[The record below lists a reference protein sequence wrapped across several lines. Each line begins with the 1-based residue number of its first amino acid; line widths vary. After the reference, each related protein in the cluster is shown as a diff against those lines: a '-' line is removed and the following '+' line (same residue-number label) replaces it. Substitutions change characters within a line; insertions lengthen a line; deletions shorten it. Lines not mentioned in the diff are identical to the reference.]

1 MHLPEEY
8 QKLDS
13 QDQSVLLDSLQRR
26 QYQSDEC
33 IFKAGD
39 VGDYALFIESGD
51 VRLEFEEHQLDC
63 ESVVATMCAGDIVG
77 ELSLLDE
84 EVRSLSA
91 YAENDVEARLLS
103 RQVLEQLKQ
112 TNPKFAASIFQALGK
127 SASVKL
133 RKANA
138 KVEESLVMQHGHLS
152 EVDDMV
158 TRASDAQA
166 AFIGWS
172 EAQIDE
178 LLFRMCQVILENSPT
193 LAEQAVKETRLGNA
207 KDKQQKHVSACL
219 GVYGDIV
226 SKIGSGVAKKYIH
239 KGVTEIYDAMGVIFG
254 LIPMTNPVSTTVFKA
269 LISVKSRNSIIL
281 SPNRMGSVVV
291 VKVVDMLREVLA
303 EHGAPVDLIQ
313 VVKERQS
320 RQITSAFMRHSGISL
335 VLATGGASMVKAAY
349 SSGTPT
355 IGVGPG
361 NTPCMIADDA
371 NLKHA
376 ATSIIRSKAFDNG
389 IICGSEHNL
398 VVSKSNHSS
407 LCASLQSH
415 GAAVLNADETE
426 LFKQKAFT
434 PKGHLNRRIIGQDA
448 VKIAEYVG
456 IKRDYLIKLI
466 VVPAEG
472 VHGDNP
478 LAKEKTAPIVS
489 LFTVVDDQQAI
500 NMCASILEIDGAG
513 HTAVI
518 HTRNRKLARQ
528 FANTIK
534 ASRILVNSPGLQGI
548 TGGCTGLTPSFT
560 LGCGSYGGTST
571 TDNVSFSHLVNTKR
585 MAYYLPYK
593 KLDVLTEKMHH
604 FSPKALYAIRLFGKL
619 KRGIKL
625 FSTT

>member
-1 MHLPEEY
+1 MQLPEEY
-8 QKLDS
+8 QHLSS
-13 QDQSVLLDSLQRR
+13 QEQGVLLDSLQRR
-26 QYQSDEC
+26 QYQSNEC

-51 VRLEFEEHQLDC
+51 VRLEFEEHELDC

-91 YAENDVEARLLS
+91 YAENEVAAHLLS
-103 RQVLEQLKQ
+103 RQVLDQLKQ
-112 TNPKFAASIFQALGK
+112 TNPKFAASLFQALGK

-133 RKANA
+133 RKSNH
-138 KVEESLVMQHGHLS
+138 KVEESLVMQHGHLDQ
-152 EVDDMV
+152 VDDKV
-158 TRASDAQA
+158 TRAGDAQA
-166 AFIGWS
+166 RFIGWD
-172 EAQIDE
+172 EAKIDE
-178 LLFRMCQVILENSPT
+178 ILFHMCRVVLEDSLS

-207 KDKQQKHVSACL
+207 KDKQQKHASACL

-226 SKIGSGVAKKYIH
+226 AKKGSGAARRSIH

-254 LIPMTNPVSTTVFKA
+254 LIPMTNPVSTTVFKS

-291 VKVVDMLREVLA
+291 VKVVNMLREVLA
-303 EHGAPVDLIQ
+303 EHGAPVDLVQ
-313 VVKERQS
+313 VVEERQS
-320 RQITSAFMRHSGISL
+320 RQITSAFMRHPGVAL

-349 SSGTPT
+349 SSGTPA

-361 NTPCMIADDA
+361 NTPCMIAHDA

-376 ATSIIRSKAFDNG
+376 VISIIRSKAFDNG

-398 VVSKSNHSS
+398 VVPKSIRS
-407 LCASLQSH
+407 LLCEKFENH

-434 PKGHLNRRIIGQDA
+434 PKGNLNRRIVGRDA
-448 VKIAEYVG
+448 VMIAEYIG
-456 IKRDYLIKLI
+456 IERDYPIKLI
-466 VVPAEG
+466 VVPTEG
-472 VHGDNP
+472 VHSDNP
-478 LAKEKTAPIVS
+478 LAKEKTAPVVS
-489 LFTVVDDQQAI
+489 LFTVENDQQAI
-500 NMCASILEIDGAG
+500 DVCSAVLEIDGAG

-518 HTRNRKLARQ
+518 HTRDRKLAKQ
-528 FANTIK
+528 FASTIK

-571 TDNVSFSHLVNTKR
+571 TDNVSFRHLVNTKR
-585 MAYYLPYK
+585 MAYYLPFK

-604 FSPKALYAIRLFGKL
+604 LSPKALYAIRLFGKL
-619 KRGIKL
+619 KRL
-625 FSTT
+625 SFLS

>member
-1 MHLPEEY
+1 
-8 QKLDS
+8 
-13 QDQSVLLDSLQRR
+13 
-26 QYQSDEC
+26 
-33 IFKAGD
+33 
-39 VGDYALFIESGD
+39 
-51 VRLEFEEHQLDC
+51 
-63 ESVVATMCAGDIVG
+63 MCAGDIVG

-91 YAENDVEARLLS
+91 YAENDVEVRLLS
-103 RQVLEQLKQ
+103 RQVLDQLKQ
-112 TNPKFAASIFQALGK
+112 TNPKFAASMFQALGM

-133 RKANA
+133 RKAND
-138 KVEESLVMQHGHLS
+138 KVEESLLMQHGHLS
-152 EVDDMV
+152 QVDDKV

-178 LLFRMCQVILENSPT
+178 LLFRMCQVILENSLT

-207 KDKQQKHVSACL
+207 KDKQQKHASACL

-226 SKIGSGVAKKYIH
+226 AKKGSGVAKKH
-239 KGVTEIYDAMGVIFG
+239 FHNGVTEIYDAMGVIFG

-291 VKVVDMLREVLA
+291 MKVVDMLRAVLA
-303 EHGAPVDLIQ
+303 EHGAPADLIQ
-313 VVKERQS
+313 VVEERQS
-320 RQITSAFMRHSGISL
+320 RQMTSAFMRHSGVAL

-361 NTPCMIADDA
+361 NTPCMIAHDA

-398 VVSKSNHSS
+398 VVPESIHSS
-407 LCASLQSH
+407 LCENLQSC

-426 LFKQKAFT
+426 LFTQKAFT

-448 VKIAEYVG
+448 VKIAEFIG
-456 IKRDYLIKLI
+456 IKRDYPIKLI

-472 VHGDNP
+472 VHGNNP
-478 LAKEKTAPIVS
+478 LAKEKSAPIVS
-489 LFTVVDDQQAI
+489 LFTVLDDQAGNQTVRRYSGNRRRWSYCGYPYARSKT
-500 NMCASILEIDGAG
+500 CA
-513 HTAVI
+513 
-518 HTRNRKLARQ
+518 
-528 FANTIK
+528 TICQYDQ
-534 ASRILVNSPGLQGI
+534 SEPDSG
-548 TGGCTGLTPSFT
+548 
-560 LGCGSYGGTST
+560 
-571 TDNVSFSHLVNTKR
+571 
-585 MAYYLPYK
+585 
-593 KLDVLTEKMHH
+593 E
-604 FSPKALYAIRLFGKL
+604 
-619 KRGIKL
+619 
-625 FSTT
+625 